1 MTYKVYAPN
10 VHLFAFHLRDDSS
23 SDNYDNKLL
32 WNKCQGIFQRFEIS
46 QELKIRNVAPDRR
59 IDLLE
64 EATGTNIFL
73 PLEGAIILDTAQ
85 KTRVTGIA
93 CPLQIYDSYALA
105 LNLRIDEFDRS
116 QNKTEA
122 VDISIFKN
130 FNPDNCFL
138 PKNINSSLG
147 QTLLLTAWLSPAQ
160 QQDATLWREIAQQCV
175 QNFCEQKGECPQL
188 YQESLLFDS
197 PIFEYANPNSAHGYE
212 HILVW
217 LFFSE
222 EEEQYYAKADA
233 NLGSFYQEFIDLFFY
248 RNKVI
253 KAYHISRDVYS
264 DIYSLYKEFKQTVRE
279 IANIKSIGNSS
290 LVLNTNRDLSP
301 EIKRTSLQNKI
312 VPTISPENNLTVSN
326 TITGLS
332 NIELKNYQNKLRV
345 FPLLDLQ
352 YSEYLTEFDK
362 YRLTIETNTKNYAE
376 KLRQIQEKSA
386 NENLQFLSNFNQI
399 ISIKFSNQIQTDLG
413 YFANTPGLIDKAITS
428 IRGIVEIEQAERDR
442 SLENTI
448 QRLGIAF
455 GGGAIVSG
463 VVTQH
468 IDKPFAPGI
477 INFKYPVHPLASSLL
492 WSFVATTFFW
502 FLAWLFTKPKRK
514 RNKRS

>member
-1 MTYKVYAPN
+1 MRVE
-10 VHLFAFHLRDDSS
+10 VLRT
-23 SDNYDNKLL
+23 K
-32 WNKCQGIFQRFEIS
+32 
-46 QELKIRNVAPDRR
+46 RR
-59 IDLLE
+59 MS
-64 EATGTNIFL
+64 TT
-73 PLEGAIILDTAQ
+73 
-85 KTRVTGIA
+85 V
-93 CPLQIYDSYALA
+93 S
-105 LNLRIDEFDRS
+105 
-116 QNKTEA
+116 
-122 VDISIFKN
+122 
-130 FNPDNCFL
+130 
-138 PKNINSSLG
+138 
-147 QTLLLTAWLSPAQ
+147 
-160 QQDATLWREIAQQCV
+160 
-175 QNFCEQKGECPQL
+175 
-188 YQESLLFDS
+188 ESLLFDS

-222 EEEQYYAKADA
+222 EEEQYSAKADA
-233 NLGSFYQEFIDLFFY
+233 NLGSFYQEFHSLFFY

-290 LVLNTNRDLSP
+290 LVPNTNRDLSP
-301 EIKRTSLQNKI
+301 QNKI

-332 NIELKNYQNKLRV
+332 NIELKNYKNKLSI

-376 KLRQIQEKSA
+376 KLRQIQEKAA
-386 NENLQFLSNFNQI
+386 NENLQFFSNFNQI

-428 IRGIVEIEQAERDR
+428 NSRHSRIEQAERDR

-463 VVTQH
+463 VARNTL
-468 IDKPFAPGI
+468 
-477 INFKYPVHPLASSLL
+477 INPSHQG
-492 WSFVATTFFW
+492 
-502 FLAWLFTKPKRK
+502 
-514 RNKRS
+514 

>member
-1 MTYKVYAPN
+1 M
-10 VHLFAFHLRDDSS
+10 
-23 SDNYDNKLL
+23 
-32 WNKCQGIFQRFEIS
+32 
-46 QELKIRNVAPDRR
+46 
-59 IDLLE
+59 
-64 EATGTNIFL
+64 
-73 PLEGAIILDTAQ
+73 
-85 KTRVTGIA
+85 
-93 CPLQIYDSYALA
+93 
-105 LNLRIDEFDRS
+105 
-116 QNKTEA
+116 
-122 VDISIFKN
+122 
-130 FNPDNCFL
+130 
-138 PKNINSSLG
+138 
-147 QTLLLTAWLSPAQ
+147 
-160 QQDATLWREIAQQCV
+160 

-222 EEEQYYAKADA
+222 EEEQYSAKADA

-290 LVLNTNRDLSP
+290 LVPNTNRDLSP
-301 EIKRTSLQNKI
+301 QNKI

-332 NIELKNYQNKLRV
+332 NIELKNYKNKLSI

-376 KLRQIQEKSA
+376 KLRQIQEKAA
-386 NENLQFLSNFNQI
+386 NENLQFFSNFNQI

-477 INFKYPVHPLASSLL
+477 INFKYPVHPLVLSLL
-492 WSFVATTFFW
+492 WSFFATTFFW
-502 FLAWLFTKPKRK
+502 LLAWLCTKPKRK
-514 RNKRS
+514 RNQRN